1 MSYQL
6 LSSPD
11 TVLVLSPTL
20 AVEGML
26 CTIQS
31 FPSGS
36 TLIRSIPAAS
46 FVADQGSGL
55 LASLSSAV
63 EQIIQEGTATS
74 ATGTQGV
81 DDNGL
86 IFDAVIFTVSYQ
98 PSYLTPA
105 PLTATVQ
112 VPVNVL
118 TEDTSF
124 GSFTE
129 GGSAADQINA
139 AYQRLVAMST
149 G

>member
-11 TVLVLSPTL
+11 SVQVLSPTL

-26 CTIQS
+26 CTMQS

-36 TLIRSIPAAS
+36 TLIRFVPAAE
-46 FVADQGSGL
+46 FDADQGSGI

-63 EQIIQEGTATS
+63 EQILQEGTATS

-86 IFDAVIFTVSYQ
+86 IYDAVLFTVSYQ
-98 PSYLTPA
+98 PPYTTPG
-105 PLTATVQ
+105 PLTAPVQ
-112 VPVNVL
+112 IPVNVI
-118 TEDTSF
+118 TEDTQF

-129 GGSAADQINA
+129 GGSAADQISA